1 MFPGQRNSSRQRSL
15 TLWLFLTLTAV
26 LLLSGCGAWKS
37 IKQWAGY
44 GVADD
49 VDEPKVPPEAI
60 QEEVVIDGK
69 TWVRSRNPY
78 WLTYP
83 DQPEY
88 IYVEKGREFVG
99 LQGHLLRS
107 LRKKLGLDEAK
118 AKGVPEDRVQEL
130 VRKEV
135 ERILRE
141 QGIGA
146 LYAKE
151 KGAPV
156 VGRYAAVLPN
166 PEGPPG
172 LQAANRTLAAAVADA
187 LSRQKDIKVAGP
199 DRVKGGL
206 AQAKI
211 TGSLKKSANLQAL
224 GDALG
229 VQAVVITDVVPP
241 GKGAPG
247 FLVLEVFD
255 TFLGTKADGIA
266 APVEGS
272 PTSEAIQRFARD
284 NALRAAVALLN
295 VDWFG
300 RVEFVKE
307 GKVYLSLGQN
317 AGLKVGDRLKVV
329 APGKEV
335 INPQTQASLGFTADE
350 PRGELKVTEL
360 LGNTG
365 AVAQVVSG
373 GPFKAN
379 DKVKAAR

>member
-1 MFPGQRNSSRQRSL
+1 MFPGQRNSSRQQSL

-49 VDEPKVPPEAI
+49 VDEPKVPPEAM

-69 TWVRSRNPY
+69 TWVRSKNPY

-107 LRKKLGLDEAK
+107 LRKSLGLDK
-118 AKGVPEDRVQEL
+118 PQAKGVPEDRVQEL

-141 QGIGA
+141 QGVGG
-146 LYAKE
+146 LYSRD
-151 KGAPV
+151 KGGPV
-156 VGRYAAVLPN
+156 VGRYVAVLPN

-172 LQAANRTLAAAVADA
+172 LQGANRTLAAAVADA

-199 DRVKGGL
+199 DKVKGGL
-206 AQAKI
+206 TAAKI

-229 VQAVVITDVVPP
+229 VQAVVLTDVVPP
-241 GKGAPG
+241 AKGAPG

-272 PTSEAIQRFARD
+272 PTTAAMERFARD
-284 NALRAAVALLN
+284 NAIRAAVALLN

-335 INPQTQASLGFTADE
+335 INPETQASLGFTADE

-365 AVAQVVSG
+365 AVAQIVSG

>member
-37 IKQWAGY
+37 IKHWAGY

-69 TWVRSRNPY
+69 TWVRSKNPY

>member
-1 MFPGQRNSSRQRSL
+1 MRQRHRGN
-15 TLWLFLTLTAV
+15 TLRLGVILGLLATLLFC
-26 LLLSGCGAWKS
+26 GCGAWKS

-49 VDEPKVPPEAI
+49 VDEPKVPPEAV

-69 TWVRSRNPY
+69 TWVRSKNPY

-107 LRKKLGLDEAK
+107 LRKKLGLEEGK

-135 ERILRE
+135 ERLLRE

-146 LYAKE
+146 LYARE

-156 VGRYAAVLPN
+156 VGRYVAVLPN

-172 LQAANRTLAAAVADA
+172 LQAANRTLAAAVADQ

-199 DRVKGGL
+199 EKVKGSL
-206 AQAKI
+206 TAAKI
-211 TGSLKKSANLQAL
+211 TGSLKHSQNLKNL

-229 VQAVVITDVVPP
+229 VQAVVLTDVVPP
-241 GKGAPG
+241 AKGAPG

-329 APGKEV
+329 TPGQEV
-335 INPQTQASLGFTADE
+335 INPETRASLGFTADQ
-350 PRGELKVTEL
+350 PKGELKVVEL
-360 LGNTG
+360 LGQTG